1 MVEEVAGTS
10 AGVNMMDYLATGTIL
25 HLGPS
30 DNLVVDYFRSCV
42 RETIKGGTV
51 TIGIDRST
59 VSGGQLRSQT
69 VDCDGGQLHL
79 SATESGQAGVVAFR
93 GLHAVPSRTLF
104 GQSPVFELAGGA
116 GKLVVDRMD
125 KQAPRLEIDVQA
137 NELVH
142 GTFYDF
148 ATHDRRLA
156 PGGIYRA
163 SIRGRSVTF
172 KISPSARAG
181 ATALAGRLIQL

>member
-1 MVEEVAGTS
+1 MSSKLRLGDRVPHKLSLGLAGLISLAGLTGPVCAAEPVAMVEEVAGTS

-125 KQAPRLEIDVQA
+125 KQAPRLEI
-137 NELVH
+137 
-142 GTFYDF
+142 
-148 ATHDRRLA
+148 
-156 PGGIYRA
+156 
-163 SIRGRSVTF
+163 
-172 KISPSARAG
+172 
-181 ATALAGRLIQL
+181 